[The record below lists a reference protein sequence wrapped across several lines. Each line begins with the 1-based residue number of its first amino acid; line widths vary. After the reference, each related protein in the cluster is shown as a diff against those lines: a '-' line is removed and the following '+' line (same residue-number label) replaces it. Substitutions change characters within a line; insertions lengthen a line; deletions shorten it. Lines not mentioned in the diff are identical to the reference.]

1 MDAETVIQQIRSQ
14 YQTLLGHKHLPSHVA
29 LGNQQYAALQAKF
42 GLNVGD
48 VEIPEETMG
57 GSANTSAG
65 VVHYQPV
72 AGPRY
77 LGIQRVDTDDFLEVL
92 SSEATAH
99 ASRS

>member
-1 MDAETVIQQIRSQ
+1 MLVR
-14 YQTLLGHKHLPSHVA
+14 KHLPSHVA

-42 GLNVGD
+42 GPNVGD
-48 VEIPEETMG
+48 VEIPEDTIG
-57 GSANTSAG
+57 ASANTSAG

-72 AGPRY
+72 SGPRY

-92 SSEATAH
+92 SSEGAAH